1 MQCDNETDQFK
12 NLNNVPRLYIIIDS
26 NTYI

>member
-12 NLNNVPRLYIIIDS
+12 NLNNVSRLYIIIDS